1 MTILFGIHSSDCFY
15 APASGYRTST
25 TGALTNV
32 GTGGYCWSST
42 PVSASNP
49 IAGAMA
55 FLSGLVYPLHSADC
69 AYAFPVRC
77 VQHLRAAFLK
87 EWFIFAPTKQL
98 WPGISGATVSGSAAA
113 DSAIGHRLE
122 IASRWLCTPVCRRA
136 VLSGI
141 HLSDCFYAP
150 ASGYRH
156 RTSGALTSVGVNSQ
170 SWSSSPATAGSA
182 NASYLVF
189 DATLM
194 YPEYSNSRSYA
205 FPVRCVQHL
214 QGCFLLRLKL
224 KS

>member
-1 MTILFGIHSSDCFY
+1 MVYICSDK
-15 APASGYRTST
+15 A
-25 TGALTNV
+25 
-32 GTGGYCWSST
+32 
-42 PVSASNP
+42 
-49 IAGAMA
+49 AG
-55 FLSGLVYPLHSADC
+55 PEWRR
-69 AYAFPVRC
+69 FPT
-77 VQHLRAAFLK
+77 
-87 EWFIFAPTKQL
+87 FA
-98 WPGISGATVSGSAAA
+98 SAAA

-170 SWSSSPATAGSA
+170 SWSSAPAAAGSA

-205 FPVRCVQHL
+205 FPVRCVQYL
-214 QGCFLLRLKL
+214 QLLFQRITYICSDKAA
-224 KS
+224 SARSSENQGFR